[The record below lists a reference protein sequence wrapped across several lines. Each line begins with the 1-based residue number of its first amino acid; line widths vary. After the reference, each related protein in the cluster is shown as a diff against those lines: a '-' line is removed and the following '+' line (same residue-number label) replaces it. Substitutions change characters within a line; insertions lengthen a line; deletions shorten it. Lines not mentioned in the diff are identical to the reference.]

1 MSKDDTQTI
10 TNTLRKLIIETVEN
24 TKPVAICFGNIT
36 SISPLTI
43 LVELKMPLSM
53 AQLILTETVRK
64 KELKIGDK
72 MILIRMQG
80 GQKFVVVD
88 RM

>member
-1 MSKDDTQTI
+1 MDENGKIYDTIKEAALTA
-10 TNTLRKLIIETVEN
+10 VEAS
-24 TKPVAICFGNIT
+24 KPVAICFGNIT

-80 GQKFVVVD
+80 GQKFVVID

>member
-1 MSKDDTQTI
+1 MSKDETQTI

-24 TKPVAICFGNIT
+24 IKPTAIFFGTIT
-36 SISPLTI
+36 RLSPLKIQIDAKLIIPTAN
-43 LVELKMPLSM
+43 LV
-53 AQLILTETVRK
+53 LTETVK
-64 KELKIGDK
+64 MKELKVGDE
-72 MILIRMQG
+72 MILIRKHG

>member
-1 MSKDDTQTI
+1 MDENGNIYDTIKEAALTAV
-10 TNTLRKLIIETVEN
+10 ETS
-24 TKPVAICFGNIT
+24 KPVAICFGNIT

-43 LVELKMPLSM
+43 LVELKMPLST

-64 KELKIGDK
+64 KELKTGDK

-80 GQKFVVVD
+80 GQKFVIVD